1 MKVLTKP
8 MSSPGRAEKYPPP
21 LMRFLRSNVGS
32 RSRGRS
38 RSSPMFVLRRKT
50 AAIETQEPTSPK
62 VTCMGQV
69 RVRRSKQPGKR
80 TGAPTT
86 KRRCKW
92 IKKAFFCSHFDGKVK
107 PKSLRPVWRKWVMF
121 CRMSFRSKSKIREES
136 SKTESKFGSKS
147 EGFVQEEAEEEE
159 EEEAKVFVSTSS
171 SPPRNALLLTR
182 CRSAPYRSSSL
193 ASRFWGSPLAS
204 EETEQ
209 EEARTTTK
217 TESQNRGDENPTS
230 GRESICRDSDQES
243 RMDPETEEKLGVCKE
258 FDAPINKIR
267 ERFMKSEEVKTE
279 EMVTVHPLILTRC
292 KSEPARTG
300 ERLDPDMIFLKKRRL
315 GFS

>member
-1 MKVLTKP
+1 MKVLAKP

-38 RSSPMFVLRRKT
+38 RSSPMFVLRKKT

-92 IKKAFFCSHFDGKVK
+92 LNKAFFCLHFDGKIK
-107 PKSLRPVWRKWVMF
+107 PKSLKPVWPKWVRF

-147 EGFVQEEAEEEE
+147 EDFVQEEAEEEE
-159 EEEAKVFVSTSS
+159 DTKVFVSSS
-171 SPPRNALLLTR
+171 STPPRNALLLTR

-204 EETEQ
+204 KETEKN
-209 EEARTTTK
+209 EASTTTR
-217 TESQNRGDENPTS
+217 TEPQNRGNENPTS
-230 GRESICRDSDQES
+230 GRESNCRDSDQES
-243 RMDPETEEKLGVCKE
+243 RMDPETGEKLELFKE
-258 FDAPINKIR
+258 FDAPISKIR
-267 ERFMKSEEVKTE
+267 EKFMKSEELKTE
-279 EMVTVHPLILTRC
+279 DMVTVRPLMLTRC

-300 ERLDPDMIFLKKRRL
+300 ERLDPDMIFLDKRR
-315 GFS
+315 